1 MDLVRSLERSGT
13 ARLFRVAGV
22 SASSTSLADVDAT
35 VEIGELHF
43 RAAAANSAVD
53 GLVNLDN
60 VFADILPA
68 ILDGL
73 LWRGSL
79 NLYIEIAKDFSTI
92 VLEAEVSLQIVGKG
106 QVNLA
111 GQRAEG
117 LEIFVDAGER
127 VQQL

>member
-13 ARLFRVAGV
+13 ARLFRDAGV

-43 RAAAANSAVD
+43 RAAAANSPVD

-60 VFADILPA
+60 VFAAILPA

-92 VLEAEVSLQIVGKG
+92 GLEAEVSLQIGGKG
-106 QVNLA
+106 HVNVADLKA
-111 GQRAEG
+111 NLSLKSDRG
-117 LEIFVDAGER
+117 EI
-127 VQQL
+127 